1 MDLISLGASTDILSL
16 LDSTYIS
23 GYSQREGGVIVHTK
37 FSTWKFGLS
46 ETSWPMASLLTLSH
60 PSNLRY
66 FKLKYELAISLII
79 SLVNSQ

>member
-16 LDSTYIS
+16 LDSTYIP
-23 GYSQREGGVIVHTK
+23 GYSQREGGIIVHTK
-37 FSTWKFGLS
+37 SSTWKFELS
-46 ETSWPMASLLTLSH
+46 ETSWPMASLLSSH

-66 FKLKYELAISLII
+66 FKLRHELAISLII